1 MIKKFSKITQQ
12 KILES
17 CNDSFEILKWLI
29 PYQNCALYRFQKSSH
44 CGIPKNISDSCKNI
58 MDNCSTN
65 SHILSNSAYLDLIY
79 GDIMKVLSTRI
90 EEKIA
95 SDDDILLFIYIIL
108 TDAHPLPTTEKMING
123 NPLNTI
129 IWNAAKKWDLSYT
142 YKKITHRQYENVVM
156 KFAKDRYR
164 DFNDKYS
171 DGLYIALVRKFIDNS
186 YQELIQK
193 ISDDSRIMPMDDTFH
208 GAYQKKIQDIADDIY
223 NVLRE
228 NISDTKNII
237 RYFDQDKH
245 KELIKESVEK
255 KYEKILR
262 SYKDEKAIY
271 LLETFLDDV
280 YEKLN
285 MRFPCD
291 EYEEL
296 IYNIADDI
304 FIKMIGRF
312 SNNECEKI
320 TRDDYERICKKMAE
334 HVSREKFDE
343 LFHIFNKNTYRSL
356 RLDDYDGDEKNNKAI
371 QIFVE
376 DIYNVLKTKFTFD
389 EYEKAIKNITDDVCK
404 KLSENITEDRRFIG
418 RHIKNLSVEL
428 IEDITNDKYD
438 ELVHIYVHEKHED
451 LANTFFNDIYSELM
465 QKFADDVYDPFFQEF
480 TDDRYAEFIK
490 KIADNKYYRF
500 MGVKFCNKYNEFAE
514 YMIYVL
520 YMWLADHGALVEY
533 NSKIKTDPADE
544 ETVFDPNTVYEDTV
558 KLWDECKG
566 FPSRYNYYHY
576 KSSNKTSR
584 NHKNLRDHFA
594 GILSG
599 MKKSARTFLPSF
611 ITLIINELDPK
622 QHNRS
627 YAHDICDFPYN
638 QYMPDLGYTA
648 NDIRS
653 LGSEDTSILLKQII
667 AYENFDYGDRKH
679 HDVELWFEEKKKEL
693 EEHCSG
699 YQVDGYIDSL
709 NQKKQISKEQRLKEQ
724 RLFKGLWATSE
735 KEPDLYLSYF
745 DIFLHIYR
753 MRETSEL
760 IKHLKCQMDL
770 TLSLLHLNVFTR
782 WYDSLLLIEGMPFKF
797 IKYNSVY
804 LKLLTIPFVRF
815 EDYQFWD
822 VIKDLIEISDK
833 DLEQA
838 LMSKDIKI
846 KSEYILSLFYQRSR
860 KKLCDDNLSN
870 IFDRSK
876 NSIKRKLIKDIN
888 PIYKLIY
895 LFDNPDLD
903 YKYLYDLL
911 YTGYDKHIDKYGYKF
926 TNVYGESSY
935 LSRSI
940 IDPQIKD
947 EDPVTPEYEDGYN

>member
-1 MIKKFSKITQQ
+1 MIKRFSELTQQ
-12 KILES
+12 KILNS
-17 CNDSFEILKWLI
+17 SNDSFKILKWLI
-29 PYQNCALYRFQKSSH
+29 LYQNHRDYRSGFYNEIQ
-44 CGIPKNISDSCKNI
+44 NDMADSCKRLMCDYN
-58 MDNCSTN
+58 TN
-65 SHILSNSAYLDLIY
+65 SRILSSSKYLDLIY
-79 GDIMKVLSTRI
+79 GDIMKKISRKI
-90 EEKIA
+90 KKNIA
-95 SDDDILLFIYIIL
+95 SDDDILLFIYIIF
-108 TDAHPLPTTEKMING
+108 TNVHPFPTTEKMING
-123 NPLNTI
+123 TSLNTI
-129 IWNAAKKWDLSYT
+129 FWNVAKNWHFGCHRD
-142 YKKITHRQYENVVM
+142 KITYDGYEYAIQR
-156 KFAKDRYR
+156 FADNRYT
-164 DFNDKYS
+164 DFDDKYS
-171 DGLYIALVRKFIDNS
+171 YDLYNALIQKFIYNG
-186 YQELIQK
+186 YKELMQK
-193 ISDDSRIMPMDDTFH
+193 ISDDFILPVTDTLLDT
-208 GAYQKKIQDIADDIY
+208 YEEKIQNIADGIYDELTKDITDS
-223 NVLRE
+223 E
-228 NISDTKNII
+228 NLV
-237 RYFDQDKH
+237 RYFDQDKY
-245 KELIKESVEK
+245 KELAKDSAEK
-255 KYEKILR
+255 NYDEILQLF
-262 SYKDEKAIY
+262 KDKKDA
-271 LLETFLDDV
+271 FPFKSFSGNV
-280 YEKLN
+280 YHILFY
-285 MRFPCD
+285 RFPYD
-291 EYEEL
+291 EYNEL

-304 FIKMIGRF
+304 FIKINGGS
-312 SNNECEKI
+312 SNNKCERI
-320 TRDDYERICKKMAE
+320 TRDDYGRICKKMAE
-334 HVSREKFDE
+334 DVSREKFDE
-343 LFHIFNKNTYRSL
+343 LFQIFDK
-356 RLDDYDGDEKNNKAI
+356 DYSMYLIDYEGDEKKDKAI
-371 QIFVE
+371 QRFVD
-376 DIYNVLKTKFTFD
+376 DICCVLNTKPTFD
-389 EYEKAIKNITDDVCK
+389 GYDKIIKNIADDVCK
-404 KLSENITEDRRFIG
+404 KLLENVTEDKRFIG
-418 RHIKNLSVEL
+418 RNIQDLYIEFT
-428 IEDITNDKYD
+428 EDIVIDKYD
-438 ELVHIYVHEKHED
+438 ELVHIFICEKHVP
-451 LANTFFNDIYSELM
+451 LA
-465 QKFADDVYDPFFQEF
+465 KRFADDIYDRLIQKSADDAYDLFFQEF
-480 TDDRYAEFIK
+480 VDDRYKEFIND
-490 KIADNKYYRF
+490 IADNEYDEFLKIAF
-500 MGVKFCNKYNEFAE
+500 EDPSGFAE
-514 YMIYVL
+514 YIIYVL

-627 YAHDICDFPYN
+627 YAHDICDFPYD

-815 EDYQFWD
+815 EDHQFWD

-860 KKLCDDNLSN
+860 KKLCDDDLAD

-903 YKYLYDLL
+903 YKHLYDLL
-911 YTGYDKHIDKYGYKF
+911 YTDYDKHIDQDGYKF
-926 TNVYGESSY
+926 TNVYGESFY

-947 EDPVTPEYEDGYN
+947 DDPVTPEYEDGYN